1 MANRDVRLVLWSDA
15 NFSGRRI
22 VFRRGGVAIRDLR
35 AFQYNDVLS
44 SFRLTN
50 LVQRS
55 QVTLVLFRDINFQ
68 GPFRVFRGSQSV
80 ANLTNFNF
88 NDQTSSLILVGRRL
102 TNFQINRI
110 RNTGVAPRDILIIR
124 Q

>member
-1 MANRDVRLVLWSDA
+1 LVNRDVRLVLWSDA

-110 RNTGVAPRDILIIR
+110 RNTGIAPRDILIIR

>member
-1 MANRDVRLVLWSDA
+1 MVNRDVRLVLWSDA

-110 RNTGVAPRDILIIR
+110 RNTGIAPRDILIIR